1 MSSGNCI
8 SKTWGQVLSSG
19 NSTTKAWE
27 DSRGAIRL
35 ASDCPRRA
43 QKHDLVKWEVVKW
56 EVRTSHLTTH
66 IATRVAQVGAYCP
79 CFAPSASLRQPT
91 LRQHRWRARRCKRRD
106 EWLRR
111 SVPMQK
117 GCGAG
122 HRARCARASARAS
135 PKHALQLS
143 EPHCNQLG
151 LFPSRLLQFPC
162 APVALRESINAD
174 APRIGRPQVQSPKL
188 SSQPTCCRVV
198 VFHVDPRSHLVAAP
212 AAEQM

>member
-111 SVPMQK
+111 SVPMQN

-135 PKHALQLS
+135 PEACAAAERTSLQSVWPFSFKASATSLRAN
-143 EPHCNQLG
+143 C
-151 LFPSRLLQFPC
+151 PSRIYQRRCSPHW
-162 APVALRESINAD
+162 ASTSAI
-174 APRIGRPQVQSPKL
+174 PQ
-188 SSQPTCCRVV
+188 
-198 VFHVDPRSHLVAAP
+198 A
-212 AAEQM
+212 